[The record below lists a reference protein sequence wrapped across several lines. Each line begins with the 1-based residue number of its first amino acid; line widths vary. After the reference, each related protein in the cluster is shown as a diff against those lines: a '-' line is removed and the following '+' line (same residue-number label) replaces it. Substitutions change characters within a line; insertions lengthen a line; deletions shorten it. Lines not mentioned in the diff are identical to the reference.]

1 MALAGPGVTFSG
13 RPREGKIQLKA
24 AYHGLFKVNVDPLID
39 FNMISEVMCASI
51 HNNTPGEHY
60 RFVNELRCSVK
71 KKGNYSGEI
80 ILQ

>member
-39 FNMISEVMCASI
+39 FNMISEGMCASI
-51 HNNTPGEHY
+51 HNNTPVE
-60 RFVNELRCSVK
+60 
-71 KKGNYSGEI
+71 KGSPWPEQGPYHLLSTKTF
-80 ILQ
+80 